1 MMSPVHTP
9 SLTWPDLL
17 ALANT
22 PEEVIG
28 VARDFL
34 ASWTPQELARLPAG
48 CKPPDKFAE
57 PEEIVLYA
65 FALVDQQVRAGV
77 DHPGVFRMASFFSEA
92 TRRVT
97 QLMGHVEEQAANA
110 PAHRH

>member
-1 MMSPVHTP
+1 MMSPVQTT

-17 ALANT
+17 ALATT

-34 ASWTPQELARLPAG
+34 ATWSPQELNRLPAS
-48 CKPPDKFAE
+48 CKPPDKFAD

-65 FALVDQQVRAGV
+65 FALVDQQVHSGT

-97 QLMGHVEEQAANA
+97 QLMGHIEEPAANA
-110 PAHRH
+110 PALRH